1 MERAKERTDNYL
13 ERREHLKELTE
24 EQLEARF
31 WELTEKL
38 MDPVIKLA
46 ETHTSPSI
54 ERSVLL
60 RMGFSSLE
68 STAIVKQVIDHG
80 LMGKGAG
87 HIVYKTSK
95 SKGIDIREAG
105 LQLAEGQLWNEIDIL
120 FGKASETLAG
130 KDAMPRVSG
139 MSVSSSSVSKGDRS
153 NG

>member
-1 MERAKERTDNYL
+1 MERAKERTDDYQ
-13 ERREHLKELTE
+13 ERREHLKDLSE

-68 STAIVKQVIDHG
+68 STAIVKQVMDHG
-80 LMGKGAG
+80 LMGRGAG
-87 HIVYKTSK
+87 HIVYKTAK
-95 SKGIDIREAG
+95 EKDLEIREAG
-105 LQLAEGQLWNEIDIL
+105 LQLAEGLLWDEIDTFFEVKTQDL
-120 FGKASETLAG
+120 ASQLG
-130 KDAMPRVSG
+130 H
-139 MSVSSSSVSKGDRS
+139 RS

>member
-1 MERAKERTDNYL
+1 MERALERPDDYL
-13 ERREHLKELTE
+13 ERRKHLEDLTE

-68 STAIVKQVIDHG
+68 STAIVKQVMDHG

-87 HIVYKTSK
+87 HIVYKAAK
-95 SKGIDIREAG
+95 VNGMDIREAG
-105 LQLAEGQLWNEIDIL
+105 LQLGEGQLWDEINTFFEVKTQDL
-120 FGKASETLAG
+120 ASQW
-130 KDAMPRVSG
+130 RS
-139 MSVSSSSVSKGDRS
+139 RS